1 MTITRLRMR
10 IPDLRVQADVVQ
22 IKEILA
28 SAPGIGKTVVDYEAG
43 IMDLTTAAQD
53 GGANAIRM
61 LSENG
66 YPPSEV
72 ERLEDDSKESEQTDR

>member
-10 IPDLRVQADVVQ
+10 IPDLRVQADVAQ

-28 SAPGIGKTVVDYEAG
+28 SAPGIEKIVPDYEAG

-53 GGANAIRM
+53 GGAHAILMLTNA
-61 LSENG
+61 G
-66 YPPSEV
+66 YAPSEI
-72 ERLEDDSKESEQTDR
+72 ERMDDGDRRG

>member
-22 IKEILA
+22 IKAILA
-28 SAPGIGKTVVDYEAG
+28 SAPGIESVVADYEAG

-53 GGANAIRM
+53 GGANAVRM
-61 LSENG
+61 LKENG
-66 YPPSEV
+66 FPPSEV
-72 ERLEDDSKESEQTDR
+72 ETIDDGDRRG

>member
-10 IPDLRVQADVVQ
+10 IPDLRVQADVAQ
-22 IKEILA
+22 IKEVLS
-28 SAPGIGKTVVDYEAG
+28 SAPGIEKIVPDYEAG

-53 GGANAIRM
+53 GGADAIRR
-61 LSENG
+61 LTEAG

-72 ERLEDDSKESEQTDR
+72 ERLDDGDRRG